1 MVLKA
6 IKIQTDNL
14 IRSRKEETKAKERE
28 AETQTC
34 AEFKSPI
41 PVRFVPKHSG
51 NDAQTQIEDCDLFD
65 FDTEVQPM
73 VEVLVERS
81 LTAAVLELKEERE
94 LARIR
99 ERQESFHKVRRAE
112 LVEVQ
117 RLEASEKRK
126 QEEKI
131 RRMDQERAKIEVA
144 KRVMSKAV
152 SIKISRELFS
162 GICQDAVNSL
172 RDKDF
177 FRDPTLVYLET
188 VYVPNLITKAL
199 EARAD
204 EKNKIDRLISNSIRS
219 VTV

>member
-6 IKIQTDNL
+6 IKIQTDKL
-14 IRSRKEETKAKERE
+14 ARSRKDETKDKDRE

-34 AEFKSPI
+34 VEFKSPI
-41 PVRFVPKHSG
+41 PVRFVPKRSG
-51 NDAQTQIEDCDLFD
+51 TDAQTQIEDCDLFD
-65 FDTEVQPM
+65 FDTEVQPT

-81 LTAAVLELKEERE
+81 IASAVVELKEERE

-99 ERQESFHKVRRAE
+99 ERQESYHKIRRAE

-131 RRMDQERAKIEVA
+131 RRMDQERVKIEVA
-144 KRVMSKAV
+144 KRAMSKAV

-177 FRDPTLVYLET
+177 LRDPTLVYLET
-188 VYVPNLITKAL
+188 VYVPNLIKEAL

-204 EKNKIDRLISNSIRS
+204 EKSKIDRLIS
-219 VTV
+219 